1 MLLVDDLLA
10 LPFTGLFGIFQ
21 KIYEMADREFS
32 DVAYIQERLLE
43 LQLLYEMDDI
53 VEEEYEREAAV
64 WEARLNAAM
73 EAEAGEE
80 PDEEAGVRESR
91 AA

>member
-1 MLLVDDLLA
+1 
-10 LPFTGLFGIFQ
+10 
-21 KIYEMADREFS
+21 
-32 DVAYIQERLLE
+32 
-43 LQLLYEMDDI
+43 
-53 VEEEYEREAAV
+53 V

-91 AA
+91 TA